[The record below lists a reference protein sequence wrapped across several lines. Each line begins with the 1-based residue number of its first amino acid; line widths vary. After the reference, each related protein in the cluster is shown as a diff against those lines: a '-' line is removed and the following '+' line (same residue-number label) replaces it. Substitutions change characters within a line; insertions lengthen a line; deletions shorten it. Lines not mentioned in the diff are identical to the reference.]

1 MLDETYYIYTGYT
14 NDRIDDTPASL
25 AGKKLGVVDPSNS
38 KATLDAWIAEQG
50 LDTQAIG
57 YPTFD
62 DMYAAY
68 TTGRI
73 DALVSSENIAEG
85 VASIYPAQIVG
96 RRPYYLAVAKDRDDL
111 LANVNS
117 AQEIMNNQ
125 DKVFLDSL
133 RSRYSANSA
142 VNDFMSADEH
152 EWTQMHPSITV
163 GYLDDYL
170 PYCSKDANGEPTGL
184 MTDVLT
190 AAIQGLPGNW
200 SPKVEYRCFDDQAEL
215 FAALADGQSYDG
227 SIDTV
232 AVNRHNLLQ
241 RAYTEE
247 VFPDARVLEYESID
261 ECIGAVEKGE
271 AQGTIV
277 NGLRAGA
284 LLESRVGLYRVQL
297 PLTDDRCFG
306 VAPGN
311 GMLLRLLN
319 RGLGIIGEDY
329 GTNASY
335 NYTKGLFTYTML
347 DFLRDHWVFL
357 AILALGILLAIIA
370 SVAAHFRRL
379 RRANEREAEQNRL
392 LADAL
397 SQAERAGHL
406 KDELLTNLSHDIRTP
421 LNGILGALEVS
432 RRSDDAELIERNTLK
447 ARDAARDLLGMVDD
461 LLEMSALRSGDVELR
476 REPFCPA
483 QIFRSAEENA
493 SGRAQAA
500 RLNLNASLAPELE
513 KTYLDSP
520 SFMRQI
526 VVNVLDNAVRYNVA
540 GGGVQLTAGYREE
553 AAEAGVAGT
562 PFLTLAVADTGR
574 GMDPEQLARLFEPF
588 AQEEND
594 VRSVYPGSGLGMS
607 ITKALVDLM
616 GGSIGVTSEPGHGT
630 VVEAAIP
637 LTPAGDE
644 KGKAGSDAPRIR
656 AAGTG
661 ATSPVA
667 AGAPAEAPLSHGN
680 DEKGQS
686 LLIIFLMMTKRDC
699 PFSSCGEVG
708 GLVVLR
714 VVHPVTKA
722 IVEDER
728 DARGDPRD
736 GIAQHGHVQRVVERH
751 HGELPD
757 DAQQA
762 RSSEHDKHGAQAL
775 PRPTDGA
782 RDVVVER
789 VDHVEGAHVPHDLS
803 RELGDLRIIDEEA
816 SQGAH
821 VGEKHHR
828 QRSHHQGREAQG
840 RPEAAAHALVVSRA
854 KVLRAEGGHGHAK
867 RLRDHPDDGIDAT
880 AQAERRHDGG
890 AKRVDGR
897 LRDDVGHRVTR

>member
-62 DMYAAY
+62 DMNAAY

-96 RRPYYLAVAKDRDDL
+96 RRPYYLAVAKGRDDL

-170 PYCSKDANGEPTGL
+170 PHCSKDANGEPTGL

-215 FAALADGQSYDG
+215 FAAFANGQSYDG
-227 SIDTV
+227 SIETV

-241 RAYTEE
+241 RAYTEG

-261 ECIGAVEKGE
+261 ECVGAVEKGE

-284 LLESRVGLYRVQL
+284 LPESRVGLYRVQL

-357 AILALGILLAIIA
+357 AILALGIVLAIIA

-379 RRANEREAEQNRL
+379 RRASEREAEQNRL

-421 LNGILGALEVS
+421 LNGILGALEVN

-447 ARDAARDLLGMVDD
+447 ARRRAEPARDGRRPARDERAQERRRRAPQGAFLPCADLPLGRGER
-461 LLEMSALRSGDVELR
+461 LRAGAGRAAEPEREPSARARENLSGQPIVHAADR
-476 REPFCPA
+476 RERAGQRCA
-483 QIFRSAEENA
+483 LQRGRR
-493 SGRAQAA
+493 GRA
-500 RLNLNASLAPELE
+500 
-513 KTYLDSP
+513 
-520 SFMRQI
+520 
-526 VVNVLDNAVRYNVA
+526 
-540 GGGVQLTAGYREE
+540 
-553 AAEAGVAGT
+553 
-562 PFLTLAVADTGR
+562 ADGR
-574 GMDPEQLARLFEPF
+574 VSRG
-588 AQEEND
+588 
-594 VRSVYPGSGLGMS
+594 GLGGRS
-607 ITKALVDLM
+607 RGHALLDARR
-616 GGSIGVTSEPGHGT
+616 GGHRPGHG
-630 VVEAAIP
+630 P
-637 LTPAGDE
+637 
-644 KGKAGSDAPRIR
+644 R
-656 AAGTG
+656 AAG
-661 ATSPVA
+661 
-667 AGAPAEAPLSHGN
+667 EAL
-680 DEKGQS
+680 
-686 LLIIFLMMTKRDC
+686 
-699 PFSSCGEVG
+699 
-708 GLVVLR
+708 
-714 VVHPVTKA
+714 
-722 IVEDER
+722 
-728 DARGDPRD
+728 
-736 GIAQHGHVQRVVERH
+736 
-751 HGELPD
+751 
-757 DAQQA
+757 
-762 RSSEHDKHGAQAL
+762 
-775 PRPTDGA
+775 
-782 RDVVVER
+782 
-789 VDHVEGAHVPHDLS
+789 
-803 RELGDLRIIDEEA
+803 
-816 SQGAH
+816 
-821 VGEKHHR
+821 
-828 QRSHHQGREAQG
+828 
-840 RPEAAAHALVVSRA
+840 
-854 KVLRAEGGHGHAK
+854 
-867 RLRDHPDDGIDAT
+867 
-880 AQAERRHDGG
+880 
-890 AKRVDGR
+890 
-897 LRDDVGHRVTR
+897 

>member
-38 KATLDAWIAEQG
+38 KATLDARIAEQG

-96 RRPYYLAVAKDRDDL
+96 RRPYYLVVAKGRDDL

-163 GYLDDYL
+163 GYLDNYL

-215 FAALADGQSYDG
+215 FAA
-227 SIDTV
+227 
-232 AVNRHNLLQ
+232 
-241 RAYTEE
+241 
-247 VFPDARVLEYESID
+247 
-261 ECIGAVEKGE
+261 VEKGE

-277 NGLRAGA
+277 SGLRAGA
-284 LLESRVGLYRVQL
+284 LLKSRVGLYRVQL

-335 NYTKGLFTYTML
+335 NYTKGLFTYTTL
-347 DFLRDHWVFL
+347 DFVCDHW
-357 AILALGILLAIIA
+357 AILALLALAVVLAIIA

-421 LNGILGALEVS
+421 LNGILGALEVN
-432 RRSDDAELIERNTLK
+432 RRSDDAELIERNALK
-447 ARDAARDLLGMVDD
+447 ARDAARNLLGMVDD

-513 KTYLDSP
+513 KTYLGSP

-588 AQEEND
+588 A
-594 VRSVYPGSGLGMS
+594 
-607 ITKALVDLM
+607 
-616 GGSIGVTSEPGHGT
+616 
-630 VVEAAIP
+630 
-637 LTPAGDE
+637 
-644 KGKAGSDAPRIR
+644 
-656 AAGTG
+656 
-661 ATSPVA
+661 
-667 AGAPAEAPLSHGN
+667 
-680 DEKGQS
+680 
-686 LLIIFLMMTKRDC
+686 
-699 PFSSCGEVG
+699 
-708 GLVVLR
+708 
-714 VVHPVTKA
+714 
-722 IVEDER
+722 
-728 DARGDPRD
+728 
-736 GIAQHGHVQRVVERH
+736 
-751 HGELPD
+751 
-757 DAQQA
+757 
-762 RSSEHDKHGAQAL
+762 
-775 PRPTDGA
+775 
-782 RDVVVER
+782 
-789 VDHVEGAHVPHDLS
+789 
-803 RELGDLRIIDEEA
+803 
-816 SQGAH
+816 
-821 VGEKHHR
+821 
-828 QRSHHQGREAQG
+828 
-840 RPEAAAHALVVSRA
+840 
-854 KVLRAEGGHGHAK
+854 
-867 RLRDHPDDGIDAT
+867 
-880 AQAERRHDGG
+880 
-890 AKRVDGR
+890 
-897 LRDDVGHRVTR
+897 